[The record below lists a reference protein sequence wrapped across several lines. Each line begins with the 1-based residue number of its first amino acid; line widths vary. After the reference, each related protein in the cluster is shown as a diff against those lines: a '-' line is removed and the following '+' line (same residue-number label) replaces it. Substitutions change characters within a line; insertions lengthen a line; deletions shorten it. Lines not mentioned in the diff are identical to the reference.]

1 MSKNI
6 LVEKSYQF
14 SLKII
19 QLHLQLSRD
28 AKFIYPLCVQLLKS
42 GTSIGAN
49 IEEAIG
55 GYSEKDFAAKLSIS
69 YKEAREAKYWL
80 RLLKDSGFLTL
91 TLQDTLLKD
100 IDELIRILG
109 AILSTIK
116 KKRDANLNLKSLD

>member
-6 LVEKSYQF
+6 LVEKSYHF

-19 QLHLQLSRD
+19 QLHIQLSKD
-28 AKFIYPLCVQLLKS
+28 AKLIYPLSLQLLKS

-55 GYSEKDFAAKLSIS
+55 GYSERDFAAKISIS
-69 YKEAREAKYWL
+69 YKEAREVKYWL
-80 RLLKDSGFLTL
+80 RLLKDSGFISETF
-91 TLQDTLLKD
+91 QIDLLKD

-116 KKRDANLNLKSLD
+116 KKRNSN